1 MNALLRLFSQDQRLQ
16 VHGAL
21 DPTGGRHEM
30 SRGEDDDR
38 VLPGPLLLVV
48 LVVMVVRV
56 ADGADSVAVER
67 QSRREAGRR
76 RSVVVLVVAQRMRRM
91 VLLVN
96 ENAGRRSR
104 RPPSPGR
111 EIGRLLVLVGRGA
124 IDAAG
129 RRDVE
134 T

>member
-1 MNALLRLFSQDQRLQ
+1 M
-16 VHGAL
+16 G
-21 DPTGGRHEM
+21 
-30 SRGEDDDR
+30 RGEDDDR
-38 VLPGPLLLVV
+38 VLPGPLLVV
-48 LVVMVVRV
+48 LVLVLVVGV

-76 RSVVVLVVAQRMRRM
+76 RSVVVVVAQRMRRM
-91 VLLVN
+91 VLVN
-96 ENAGRRSR
+96 EDARRRRR
-104 RPPSPGR
+104 RPPPPGR
-111 EIGRLLVLVGRGA
+111 EIAGRLLVVGRGA